1 MKEPKKRKRKL
12 IYPGTKEVA
21 QQRSLTTG
29 KQKEEPDWIGNAP
42 NYDKFHGWTPE
53 EVLVHL
59 NID

>member
-1 MKEPKKRKRKL
+1 MKEPKKRKL
-12 IYPGTKEVA
+12 TYPGTKEA
-21 QQRSLTTG
+21 EQQRSLSTR
-29 KQKEEPDWIGNAP
+29 KQEEEPDWIGNAP

>member
-12 IYPGTKEVA
+12 ICPGTKEAA
-21 QQRSLTTG
+21 QQRSLAAR
-29 KQKEEPDWIGNAP
+29 KKKEEPDWIGNAP